1 MAKPRTSVPSVVP
14 GAAGGASPFPAL
26 SRGMVPG
33 LGLPQGGSSWVGRSP
48 GGFNLGS
55 RWFSF
60 NAFDSVC
67 FPFPLGWFDRRGL
80 KMGPACTGTPNRVWA
95 KIPALAWV

>member
-1 MAKPRTSVPSVVP
+1 MAKPRRSVPSTVP
-14 GAAGGASPFPAL
+14 GAAGGASPPFPAL

-55 RWFSF
+55 GWFSF
-60 NAFDSVC
+60 NTFDSVF
-67 FPFPLGWFDRRGL
+67 FPFLWGRLTEEG
-80 KMGPACTGTPNRVWA
+80 
-95 KIPALAWV
+95 